1 VAPDDVSPTKSG
13 TAAVEQ
19 APLTT
24 PERRPI
30 QAKAYENR
38 FSVAYLSLA
47 VVVAGAIIGFA
58 VLLKSNGASADH
70 WSAWKPTAGGIDGT
84 RQIADHVSRRYRGPS
99 GAQLTTNLIAPFTIQ
114 SAAISAIAVRND
126 TRGSDNQFYTYNF
139 PTNVPYTLCG
149 LGDRCSIA
157 GGKASLARGRLVR
170 RQALEI
176 ALYTFKYIHGSQ
188 SVVAYLPPAAGTQLT
203 NVVFLRKVEVEP
215 ELEGTLAAT
224 LPGKGPFSTSTKLR
238 DDPAIDELLQEH
250 VFRVSYTQIPDG
262 SALAVLTPR
271 EIPS

>member
-1 VAPDDVSPTKSG
+1 MATDDVTR
-13 TAAVEQ
+13 TAAVEP
-19 APLTT
+19 APLA
-24 PERRPI
+24 PRERR
-30 QAKAYENR
+30 QVAAKAHENR
-38 FSVAYLSLA
+38 FSLAYLGLA
-47 VVVAGAIIGFA
+47 VIVSAAIIAFA
-58 VLLKSNGASADH
+58 LILKGHDSSSDR
-70 WSAWKPTAGGIDGT
+70 WSQWKPVAGGIDGS
-84 RQIADHVSRRYRGPS
+84 RQIADHVAPRYRSQDGT
-99 GAQLTTNLIAPFTIQ
+99 QLTTNLIAPFTIQ

-157 GGKASLARGRLVR
+157 GGKASPARARLVR

-188 SVVAYLPPAAGTQLT
+188 SVVAYLPPPPGKQLT

-224 LPGKGPFSTSTKLR
+224 LPGRGPFSTSTKLG

-250 VFRVSYTQIPDG
+250 VFRVNYAQIPDG
-262 SALAVLTPR
+262 SVLAVLSPR